1 MSKKPETRILY
12 ASLGPDPI
20 WLQWEQVK
28 RWRARVQEAAPS
40 GDGFDLRDY
49 LMAYMGSLFA
59 MRDWISHARP
69 ELNNEVDQL
78 FEDSQELRVL
88 RDVVNGSK
96 HMSLRDRSTDGG
108 DEDSIFSE
116 WSDEGPVLTV
126 PARGGPNRRAVDLA
140 NECYGQIESFV
151 ARHRLLAA
159 GSDRT

>member
-1 MSKKPETRILY
+1 MSKKTETRILY

-20 WLQWEQVK
+20 WLWWEQVK

-59 MRDWISHARP
+59 MRDWMIHARP
-69 ELNNEVDQL
+69 ELNQEVHQL

-96 HMSLRDRSTDGG
+96 HMSLSSRSSSGA
-108 DEDSIFSE
+108 DSIFSE
-116 WSDEGPVLTV
+116 WSDEGPALTV
-126 PARGGPNRRAVDLA
+126 PALGGPNRRAVDLA
-140 NECYGQIESFV
+140 NQCYGQIETFV
-151 ARHRLLAA
+151 ARHRLCPRP
-159 GSDRT
+159 SDGT